1 MDEEL
6 NTEIKDWIK
15 DLKKDR
21 TLRFMNTGTTNYKQL
36 GFTILSLLNTSQTH
50 LFSLENKNPTEEEEE
65 EVRIDIYNLLEMAKH
80 LLPHIEFEFLDRVLR
95 EELNE
100 Y

>member
-1 MDEEL
+1 MNIEF
-6 NTEIKDWIK
+6 NTEIQDYIK

-36 GFTILSLLNTSQTH
+36 GFTLLSLLNTCQTH
-50 LFSLENKNPTEEEEE
+50 LFSLENKTTTEEEKE
-65 EVRIDIYNLLEMAKH
+65 EVRIDIYNLLEIAKH

-95 EELNE
+95 N
-100 Y
+100 